1 MIMNDG
7 GPLQEVVT
15 AGQPPSRGPCRGRA
29 FGPVRPGLPA
39 LVPSRLGGWGVY
51 RTPTEDP
58 SQVADEL
65 GGNQGTLPIRQR
77 QHCSQRGAHGNDS
90 AYVPVAYR

>member
-1 MIMNDG
+1 MIMNEG
-7 GPLQEVVT
+7 GSRQEVVT

-29 FGPVRPGLPA
+29 FGPVGSGLPA
-39 LVPSRLGGWGVY
+39 LVPSRLWGWGVCS
-51 RTPTEDP
+51 TPTEDL

-77 QHCSQRGAHGNDS
+77 QHCS
-90 AYVPVAYR
+90 

>member
-1 MIMNDG
+1 MIMNEG
-7 GPLQEVVT
+7 GPRQEVVT

-29 FGPVRPGLPA
+29 FGPVGSGLPA
-39 LVPSRLGGWGVY
+39 LVPSRLWGWGVY
-51 RTPTEDP
+51 STPTEDL

-77 QHCSQRGAHGNDS
+77 QHCS
-90 AYVPVAYR
+90 